1 MFVMRTGVLVLAILA
16 ACTKTNPLDCGDKS
30 CSDPAKP
37 YCDKDG
43 TISGTMN
50 ACIAVSCSAPSAFVD
65 CRGDTAIMCNAA
77 GDGYDLMQCSNGCS
91 AAANGCNMCTP
102 DSSFCTAG
110 GVQHC
115 DSNGAPSTLDECA
128 MGCVDGP
135 PPHCAYV
142 TPRYIP
148 TACDTPAT
156 DSLDITSNTTLGT
169 DLDTACTG
177 GIVTQTAAPDIC
189 VVRNK
194 TITVEAAADL
204 RATGTRLLA
213 LVADDAL
220 DIHGTLDASA
230 DGYTSGPGGGSYN
243 SGGAGAIGNPP
254 KAGGGAGFKTAG
266 APGATQTADAAAA
279 NGGAPSTDPAQLAV
293 MVGGPASTNGAGG
306 GGGVILVSC
315 RGGVTV
321 DGTIDL
327 GGGGGHPG
335 SKNVIGNIVEAGGG
349 GAGGYLVVQG
359 LSILITGSL
368 YANGGGGGA
377 GYTGT
382 AAGNIGQDGTRS
394 TTFGAPGGAAQ
405 AGEGAGGSGGAGQVA
420 ATGGL
425 HPTSSGTPGGGGG
438 GLGFLQTYT
447 PAGVTPTLTPA
458 ASSPA
463 LQPNLTI
470 QTQ

>member
-1 MFVMRTGVLVLAILA
+1 MGVLVLAILA

-50 ACIAVSCSAPSAFVD
+50 ACIAVSCPAPSAFVD

-115 DSNGAPSTLDECA
+115 DSNGAPSTLDACA

-135 PPHCAYV
+135 PSHCAYV

-194 TITVEAAADL
+194 TITVEAGATL

-220 DIHGTLDASA
+220 AIHGTIDASA
-230 DGYTSGPGGGSYN
+230 DGYTPGPGGGSYS
-243 SGGAGAIGNPP
+243 SGGGRTVSN
-254 KAGGGAGFKTAG
+254 AGGGAGFSTAG
-266 APGATQTADAAAA
+266 AAGSSPTVDGGAA
-279 NGGAPSTDPAQLAV
+279 NGGPPGTDPAQLAV
-293 MVGGPASTNGAGG
+293 MVGGPSASGGGGG
-306 GGGVILVSC
+306 GGGVLLVAC
-315 RGGVTV
+315 RGDVAV
-321 DGTIDL
+321 DGVVDL
-327 GGGGGHPG
+327 GGGGGGGG
-335 SKNVIGNIVEAGGG
+335 SQIPMTAIRQATGG
-349 GAGGYLVVQG
+349 GAGGYLVIQG
-359 LSILITGSL
+359 LNIMLTGYL

-377 GYTGT
+377 GYTGSVT
-382 AAGNIGQDGTRS
+382 GNSGHDGTRS
-394 TTFGAPGGAAQ
+394 TTVGALGGAAQ
-405 AGEGAGGSGGAGQVA
+405 AGEGHGGNGGAGQIA
-420 ATGGL
+420 ATVGVHATNGG
-425 HPTSSGTPGGGGG
+425 TGGGGG
-438 GLGFLQTYT
+438 AGLGFLQTYT
-447 PAGVTPTLTPA
+447 PAGVTPTLTPTE
-458 ASSPA
+458 SSPA